1 MVLLKNQMTKS
12 SSMSNFKIL
21 VLSAALSFLPVP
33 AQAADSS
40 HNAYALAENDYKQKR
55 FEQAL
60 RGFEQALR
68 DDSNRNKVVIHYMK
82 ANCLVQMN
90 QPGEADKEYAIAQ
103 ALAPGSQI
111 AQYCDLA
118 RANIKRLSLTPNAA
132 SQTTPRKNADYEN
145 DDDDENSDE
154 QKTTAV
160 SAQAKYNPAVS
171 PATLDLIAKQAAIA
185 RQRAMEIG
193 NIAAENE
200 RIKAANEGRSLQAKL
215 ERAASTPRGGTEPV
229 ALTPQQI
236 DGIKS
241 QAAAGSE
248 QLRQV
253 GEWKAQQRKQ
263 ESEDK
268 SEEIR
273 RQAENLQSQLINYRP
288 NINSDIKLNPVG
300 TNLYIRNYS
309 KGIAL
314 ITPLK
319 AQTKT
324 LPSYKYAT
332 EGIQGAVVS
341 KQTSLNKVDGRG
353 TSNATSSS
361 LEEVGQRSVASVKG
375 QLIGHPKPTGAEH
388 P

>member
-1 MVLLKNQMTKS
+1 MPD
-12 SSMSNFKIL
+12 FKTI
-21 VLSAALSFLPVP
+21 VLSAALFCLSVS
-33 AQAADSS
+33 ARADNAS
-40 HNAYALAENDYKQKR
+40 HNYFALAENDYKEKK

-60 RGFEQALR
+60 RGFDQALR
-68 DDSNRNKVVIHYMK
+68 DEASKNKVLIHYMK
-82 ANCLVQMN
+82 ANCLVQMD

-103 ALAPGSQI
+103 SLAPGSQV
-111 AQYCDLA
+111 ARYCEVA
-118 RANIKRLSLTPNAA
+118 RANIKRLSLTQNAA
-132 SQTTPRKNADYEN
+132 SRVTSTKNKVQADDE
-145 DDDDENSDE
+145 DDDENTDD

-160 SAQAKYNPAVS
+160 SVQAKDNPAVS
-171 PATLDLIAKQAAIA
+171 AATLALIVKQAALA
-185 RQRAMEIG
+185 RKRALEIG
-193 NIAAENE
+193 DVAAENE
-200 RIKAANEGRSLQAKL
+200 RIKAANEARSLQAKL

-229 ALTPQQI
+229 ALTHLQI
-236 DGIKS
+236 EVIKS

-309 KGIAL
+309 KGINP
-314 ITPLK
+314 ITPLQ
-319 AQTKT
+319 AQTKA
-324 LPSYKYAT
+324 LPSYKSAT
-332 EGIQGAVVS
+332 EGIKGTVLS

-353 TSNATSSS
+353 TSSVTSSS
-361 LEEVGQRSVASVKG
+361 SKVDGHYSVASVKG
-375 QLIGHPKPTGAEH
+375 QLIGRQKPTQAEH

>member
-1 MVLLKNQMTKS
+1 
-12 SSMSNFKIL
+12 MSNFKIL
-21 VLSAALSFLPVP
+21 FLSATWFSLSLSARAGEISP
-33 AQAADSS
+33 SS
-40 HNAYALAENDYKQKR
+40 YVRAENDYKQRR
-55 FEQAL
+55 FSDAL
-60 RGFEQALR
+60 RGFDQALHEQA
-68 DDSNRNKVVIHYMK
+68 SKNKVVIHYMK
-82 ANCLVQMN
+82 ANCLMQMN

-103 ALAPGSQI
+103 SLAPGSQI
-111 AQYCDLA
+111 ARYCKLA
-118 RANIKRLSLTPNAA
+118 RGSIKRLSVTPNAA
-132 SQTTPRKNADYEN
+132 SQTASKKNPDDE
-145 DDDDENSDE
+145 DDDENADSE
-154 QKTTAV
+154 KTTAT
-160 SAQAKYNPAVS
+160 SAQAKHNQAVS
-171 PATLDLIAKQAAIA
+171 SATLDLIKKQAALA
-185 RQRAMEIG
+185 RQRALEIG
-193 NIAAENE
+193 NVAAENE

-236 DGIKS
+236 EGIKS

-248 QLRQV
+248 QLRQA

-309 KGIAL
+309 KGIAP
-314 ITPLK
+314 ITALK

-324 LPSYKYAT
+324 LPSYKNAT
-332 EGIQGAVVS
+332 EGIKGKVVS
-341 KQTSLNKVDGRG
+341 KQTSLNKVDARG
-353 TSNATSSS
+353 TSSATSSPS
-361 LEEVGQRSVASVKG
+361 QVHGQHSVASVEG
-375 QLIGHPKPTGAEH
+375 QLIGRPKPTQAEH